1 MKEYSRIDDIPKKPT
16 QYIVSID
23 NEYRPNILNENN
35 KPTNEIIYNK
45 KFIVFEK
52 MKAYKDY
59 INKKDYHA
67 YEVITA
73 KNRKIYFDIDKVD
86 LTYNECII
94 YLEKFYKVV
103 SELLNINYDTGDW
116 CILINDTPHN
126 KINSIHIININY
138 SLDYKENHKL
148 AEYINLMGGGSSPHD
163 TYKGFKGNIP
173 LFNVDLKVYSVRQQF
188 RHFNQSKINKG
199 IRFKYLYEGFKFNH
213 SLISN
218 TKYTK
223 LLTFDRGF
231 IEDTTK
237 EIINIDEVELMN
249 ILLNDN
255 AYNKLFNINKYWVII
270 TQVIYKL
277 NLMNINEWCKL
288 SVERA
293 TNDYNYEDNLKY
305 IEKLKGYSLYN
316 PLSCGDETP
325 HLNISLMSF
334 YNIINKLSVVNYQ
347 PIYKLP
353 QTITHYIDNNFK
365 DSKKIKDLIY
375 KEHKNPIMTE
385 NGLLDCYNGFLTKDG
400 ITKNIFYD
408 FINLPTEKLF
418 NTIETIDEAEIKL
431 NEFLKSDLLLYA
443 IKSRWGTGKT
453 HKIINNAIKSF
464 EEDGGSILL
473 ITESNALNNK
483 LKKDYNFVSHL
494 DKQQNKEIDLNKCN
508 KVVCSIQSINKIE
521 KRNFNLVII
530 DEFESVLNSYLSYTT
545 FKNVNTSV
553 NNYNEYAYKLL
564 LNKIKNSY
572 KTLCL
577 DADIEEAKIKLFVD
591 IYGNDKIVS
600 YNNKQNPFK
609 EYKFILLNEYDY
621 TLYKFFE
628 DYKQGLKLVMAWITS
643 KDKLEEVL
651 IKMFEGRQT
660 NILYINVEGVF
671 LYKNGI
677 KTTYEKEFIIPN
689 IEEFII
695 KEKVQVWIYT
705 PTIKTGISFNSLYF
719 DKCYGVSNHNT
730 LICKEFLQAL
740 FRVRQLRNKEINI
753 FIEHFKLF
761 TTNKKIKCNVS
772 LNEVKRLFKTNENL
786 YSELSKSRVDNMYFT
801 NNTEGDYFDLQSVNT
816 QNAINSVKNYTY
828 NFVSLLKYHGLNYT
842 YEINGEDNE
851 EYNLTTDYDKKVI
864 EWYKLSI
871 LSFGYFQELQK
882 QNQDKFK
889 SVSIEERQTITKQ
902 YNKTLH
908 LLQLFKTYDKIPH
921 HLHGNFYGEYDE
933 ETEEYTLTKD
943 YKNFYTHYFIKKK
956 SNTLRL
962 IRNLIYD
969 KVDMN
974 ELQTIMNV
982 DNTKLDMLILHNLN
996 NLFDYTFKNN
1006 YISTKKIL
1014 HKKINDNMDLF
1025 NEMYK
1030 RYSKTP
1036 YNTTDK
1042 IKIIN
1047 MIKHYYKLI
1056 DIDFTETDT
1065 TFTIETNKES
1075 KTFNYKYIN
1084 RQLKQS
1090 TIEIYLINN
1099 DNTEHLNENKL
1110 NEYIFK
1116 LENNKPIRNIAQV
1129 RQNIYNNLIMNE
1141 YYVNINKDNTYN
1153 FVNSFTTLK
1162 PTITKQKIP
1171 FIKIIEKKNI
1181 YDKISD
1187 DKIKSG
1193 YVNIG
1198 KKKYKVYENN
1208 RLYPFKQPTINPIK
1222 KATYN
1227 LNELYAEYKLY
1238 THTLALINN
1247 HTYNTNNLILSY

>member
-1 MKEYSRIDDIPKKPT
+1 MKEYNRIKDIPKKAT

-23 NEYRPNILNENN
+23 NEYKPNILNEDN
-35 KPTNEIIYNK
+35 KPTNQVIYNK

-52 MKAYKDY
+52 MKEYKDY

-67 YEVITA
+67 YEVISV

-86 LTYNECII
+86 LTYKECII

-138 SLDYKENHKL
+138 SLEYNDNHKL
-148 AEYINLMGGGSSPHD
+148 AEYINLMD
-163 TYKGFKGNIP
+163 NE
-173 LFNVDLKVYSVRQQF
+173 FNVDLKVYSICQQF

-199 IRFKYLYEGFKFNH
+199 IKFKYLYEGFKFNN

-223 LLTFDRGF
+223 LLTFDKGF

-237 EIINIDEVELMN
+237 EIINIDEIELMN
-249 ILLNDN
+249 ITINDKSFD
-255 AYNKLFNINKYWVII
+255 KLFDISKYWVII

-293 TNDYNYEDNLKY
+293 TNHYNYEDNLKY
-305 IEKLKGYSLYN
+305 VEKLK
-316 PLSCGDETP
+316 DQD
-325 HLNISLMSF
+325 LNISVMSF

-353 QTITHYIDNNFK
+353 QSITHYIDNNFK

-375 KEHKNPIMTE
+375 KENKKPIITE
-385 NGLLDCYNGFLTKDG
+385 KGLLDCYNGFLTKDG
-400 ITKNIFYD
+400 ITSNIFYD
-408 FINLPTEKLF
+408 NINLPTEKIF
-418 NTIETIDEAEIKL
+418 IPIETIDEGEIKL
-431 NEFLKSDLLLYA
+431 NEFLTNEDKLIFV

-453 HKIINNAIKSF
+453 YKIINNAINSF

-508 KVVCSIQSINKIE
+508 KVVCSIQSINKID

-530 DEFESVLNSYLSYTT
+530 DEFESVLNSYLSHTT

-564 LNKIKNSY
+564 IEKIKNSY

-577 DADIEEAKIKLFVD
+577 DADIEEAKINLLID

-600 YNNKQNPFK
+600 YKNKQNPFND
-609 EYKFILLNEYDY
+609 YNFILLNEYDY

-628 DYKQGLKLVMAWITS
+628 DYKQGLKLVLAWITS

-651 IKMFEGRQT
+651 NKMFQERHT

-671 LYKNGI
+671 LYENGI
-677 KTTYEKEFIIPN
+677 KTTYEKDFVIPN

-695 KEKVQVWIYT
+695 NHNIQVWIYT
-705 PTIKTGISFNSLYF
+705 PTIKTGISFNELYF
-719 DKCYGVSNHNT
+719 DKCYGISNHNT
-730 LICKEFLQAL
+730 LICKEFLQSL

-761 TTNKKIKCNVS
+761 TTNKNIKCNVS
-772 LNEVKRLFKTNENL
+772 LNEVKRLFKTNQNL
-786 YSELSKSRVDNMYFT
+786 YNELSKSRVDNIYFT
-801 NNTEGDYFDLQSVNT
+801 DKNEGLYFDLQSVNT

-842 YEINGEDNE
+842 YETSNEDNK
-851 EYNLTTDYDKKVI
+851 EYNLTTDYDKKII

-871 LSFGYFQELQK
+871 LSFNYFQELQK
-882 QNQDKFK
+882 KNQDRFK

-908 LLQLFKTYDKIPH
+908 LLQLFKTYDKIPI
-921 HLHGNFYGEYDE
+921 HLQGNYYGDYYIE
-933 ETEEYTLTKD
+933 EMDEYTLTTQYKD
-943 YKNFYTHYFIKKK
+943 FYTHYFIKNKN
-956 SNTLRL
+956 NTLRL
-962 IRNLIYD
+962 IRNLIYN
-969 KVDMN
+969 KVDTN

-996 NLFDYTFKNN
+996 KVLDYDFKKN
-1006 YISTKKIL
+1006 YINTIKNLNKII
-1014 HKKINDNMDLF
+1014 KENTELF

-1030 RYSKTP
+1030 RYTKKP
-1036 YNTTDK
+1036 YNATDK
-1042 IKIIN
+1042 SKIIN
-1047 MIKHYYKLI
+1047 MIKHYYKII

-1065 TFTIETNKES
+1065 TFTIETDKES

-1084 RQLKQS
+1084 KQLKH
-1090 TIEIYLINN
+1090 TTTETYYINN
-1099 DNTEHLNENKL
+1099 DNTEKLNETKL

-1129 RQNIYNNLIMNE
+1129 RPYIYNNLIMNE
-1141 YYVNINKDNTYN
+1141 YYVNPKKDNIYI
-1153 FVNSFTTLK
+1153 FVNSFTMLK
-1162 PTITKQKIP
+1162 PTIIKQKIP

-1181 YDKISD
+1181 YNKITEDKV
-1187 DKIKSG
+1187 KNG

-1198 KKKYKVYENN
+1198 KKKYKAHETEITKYKDNKPTKDKIY
-1208 RLYPFKQPTINPIK
+1208 RLYEYKQPTIKPIK

-1238 THTLALINN
+1238 RQTLPLIKN
-1247 HTYNTNNLILSY
+1247 HTYNTDNLILSY

>member
-1 MKEYSRIDDIPKKPT
+1 MKEYNRLDDIPKKST
-16 QYIVSID
+16 NHIIAID
-23 NEYRPNILNENN
+23 NEYTTNILNEYN
-35 KPTNEIIYNK
+35 KPSTKTFYNK

-52 MKAYKDY
+52 MKEYKDY

-67 YEVITA
+67 YEVISV

-86 LTYNECII
+86 FTYKECII

-126 KINSIHIININY
+126 KINSIHIINTKY
-138 SLDYKENHKL
+138 SIDYIENRKL
-148 AEYINLMGGGSSPHD
+148 AEYINLMD
-163 TYKGFKGNIP
+163 ND
-173 LFNVDLKVYSVRQQF
+173 FNVDLNVYSVRQQF
-188 RHFNQSKINKG
+188 RHFNQSKINKC
-199 IRFKYLYEGFKFNH
+199 IKFKYLYEGFKFNH

-223 LLTFDRGF
+223 LLKFDKHF
-231 IEDTTK
+231 TEDTTK

-249 ILLNDN
+249 IVLNDDTLI
-255 AYNKLFNINKYWVII
+255 KLFDINKYWCII
-270 TQVIYKL
+270 TQVIYKF

-288 SVERA
+288 SIEKA
-293 TNDYNYEDNLKY
+293 TNNYNYEDNLKY
-305 IEKLKGYSLYN
+305 IEKLKGYY

-325 HLNISLMSF
+325 HLNITIIYF
-334 YNIINKLSVVNYQ
+334 YNIVNKISNVNYQ

-353 QTITHYIDNNFK
+353 QSIASYIDLNFK

-375 KEHKNPIMTE
+375 NESKKPIITE
-385 NGLLDCYNGFLTKDG
+385 KGLLDCYNGFLTKDG
-400 ITKNIFYD
+400 ITSNIFYD
-408 FINLPTEKLF
+408 NINLPTEKIF
-418 NTIETIDEAEIKL
+418 IPIETIDEGEIKL
-431 NEFLKSDLLLYA
+431 NEFLTNEDKLIFV

-453 HKIINNAIKSF
+453 YKIINNAINSF

-494 DKQQNKEIDLNKCN
+494 DKQQNKDIDLNKCN
-508 KVVCSIQSINKIE
+508 KVVCSIQSINKID

-545 FKNVNTSV
+545 FKNVNTSI

-564 LNKIKNSY
+564 IEKIRNSY
-572 KTLCL
+572 KTICL
-577 DADIEEAKIKLFVD
+577 DADIEEAKIKLLID

-609 EYKFILLNEYDY
+609 DYNFILLNEYDY

-628 DYKQGLKLVMAWITS
+628 DYRQGFKLVMAWITS

-651 IKMFEGRQT
+651 NKMFQERDT

-671 LYKNGI
+671 LYENGI
-677 KTTYEKEFIIPN
+677 KTTYEKEYVIPN

-695 KEKVQVWIYT
+695 NHNIQVWIYT
-705 PTIKTGISFNSLYF
+705 PTIKTGISFNGLYF
-719 DKCYGVSNHNT
+719 DKCYGISNHNT
-730 LICKEFLQAL
+730 LICKEFLQSL
-740 FRVRQLRNKEINI
+740 FRVRQLQKKEVNI

-772 LNEVKRLFKTNENL
+772 LNEVKRLFKTNQNL
-786 YSELSKSRVDNMYFT
+786 YNELSKSRVDNMYFT
-801 NNTEGDYFDLQSVNT
+801 NNNEGSYFDLQSINT

-828 NFVSLLKYHGLNYT
+828 NFVSLLKYHELNYT
-842 YEINGEDNE
+842 YEITNEDNE
-851 EYNLTTDYDKKVI
+851 EYNLTTDYDKKI
-864 EWYKLSI
+864 MEWYELPI
-871 LSFGYFQELQK
+871 LTFEYYKELHK

-889 SVSIEERQTITKQ
+889 NISIENRQQTKKQ
-902 YNKTLH
+902 YDKTAQ
-908 LLQLFKTYDKIPH
+908 LLYLYKSYDKIP
-921 HLHGNFYGEYDE
+921 LNLRGDFNNLNNEYIQF
-933 ETEEYTLTKD
+933 
-943 YKNFYTHYFIKKK
+943 YKNYFVNKK

-962 IRNLIYD
+962 IRSLIYEKID
-969 KVDMN
+969 DN
-974 ELQTIMNV
+974 ELMNIMNV

-996 NLFDYTFKNN
+996 KVLDYDFKKN
-1006 YISTKKIL
+1006 YINTIKNLNKII
-1014 HKKINDNMDLF
+1014 KENTELF

-1030 RYSKTP
+1030 RYTKKP
-1036 YNTTDK
+1036 YNLGLCPQTTKGSIPLTDK
-1042 IKIIN
+1042 SKIIN
-1047 MIKHYYKLI
+1047 MIKHYYKII

-1065 TFTIETNKES
+1065 TFTIETDKES

-1084 RQLKQS
+1084 KQLKH
-1090 TIEIYLINN
+1090 TTTETYLINN
-1099 DNTEHLNENKL
+1099 DNTEKL
-1110 NEYIFK
+1110 NEAKITEYKYK
-1116 LENNKPIRNIAQV
+1116 LEHNKPIRNIAQT
-1129 RQNIYNNLIMNE
+1129 RENIYNNFIMNE
-1141 YYVNINKDNTYN
+1141 YYVNPKQDNIYI
-1153 FVNSFTTLK
+1153 FVSSFKSLK
-1162 PTITKQKIP
+1162 PTIIKQKIP

-1181 YDKISD
+1181 YNKITEDKV
-1187 DKIKSG
+1187 KNG

-1198 KKKYKVYENN
+1198 KKKYKAHETEITKYKDNKPTKDKIY
-1208 RLYPFKQPTINPIK
+1208 RLYEYNQPTIKPIK

-1238 THTLALINN
+1238 RETLPLIEN
-1247 HTYNTNNLILSY
+1247 HTYNTDNLILSY